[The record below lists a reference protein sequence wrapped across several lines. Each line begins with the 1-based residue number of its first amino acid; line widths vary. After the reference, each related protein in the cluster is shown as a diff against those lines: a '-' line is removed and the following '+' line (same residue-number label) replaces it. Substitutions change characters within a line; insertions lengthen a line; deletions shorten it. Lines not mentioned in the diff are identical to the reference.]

1 MIQKTL
7 ISIVGIAF
15 VFVVGSCD
23 YSSVNEEDQRT
34 IKMVYTDWSESVA
47 INHLATVLL
56 EKKLDYKV
64 ITKLTDVE
72 SAYAEVGNASYDV
85 FCDAWLPV
93 TQKKYYDKHA
103 ENIEKLSII
112 YPEART
118 GFVVPDYSPL
128 KTISDLQDYTNPI
141 IGIDSGA
148 GVMHKARA
156 IIEKSKFTAPLKNF
170 TEQIMVQKLE
180 EAIKR
185 RENIVVTGWEPHWIF
200 ARYDVR
206 FLEDPDG
213 LFGEREKIYALSHK
227 GLKEKHPH
235 AVRFFE
241 RMQLSE
247 KQLNSLVYEVRM
259 AEDPIEG
266 AKKWIKLNEYVVNQW
281 VKDLGP
287 VRKKIM

>member
-1 MIQKTL
+1 MIQKIL
-7 ISIVGIAF
+7 ISILSISMILFTV
-15 VFVVGSCD
+15 SCD
-23 YSSVNEEDQRT
+23 FNTVDEEDQRT
-34 IKMVYTDWSESVA
+34 IKMVYTNWSESIA
-47 INHLATVLL
+47 INHLAAILL
-56 EKKLDYKV
+56 DEKLDYQV

-72 SAYAEVGNASYDV
+72 SAYAEIGQGKFDV

-93 TQKKYYDKHA
+93 TQKKYYDQHA
-103 ENIEKLSII
+103 KNIEKLSII

-118 GFVVPDYSPL
+118 GFVVPGYSQL
-128 KTISDLQDYTNPI
+128 KTIKDLKGYDQHI

-156 IIEKSKFTAPLKNF
+156 IIEKSGIKAPLKNLN
-170 TEQIMVQKLE
+170 EQIMVQKLKE
-180 EAIKR
+180 SIKR
-185 RENIVVTGWEPHWIF
+185 REEIVVTGWEPHWIF
-200 ARYDVR
+200 ARYEVR
-206 FLEDPDG
+206 FLSDPDG
-213 LFGEREKIYALSHK
+213 LFGEKEKIYAVSHK

-259 AEDPIEG
+259 AEDPAEG
-266 AKKWIKLNEYVVNQW
+266 AKKWIKQNEFVVNQW